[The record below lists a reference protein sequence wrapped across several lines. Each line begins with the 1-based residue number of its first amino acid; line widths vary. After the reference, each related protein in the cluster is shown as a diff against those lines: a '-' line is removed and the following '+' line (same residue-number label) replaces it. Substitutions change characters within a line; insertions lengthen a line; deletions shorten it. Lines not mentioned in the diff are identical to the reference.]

1 MNYDVFI
8 SYSRKDIGIADRICS
23 AFDRVGVTYFID
35 RQGIGGG
42 LEFPDAI
49 ANAIVNCHVVL
60 FLASINSYTS
70 KFTNS
75 EITFAFNKKEKNSII
90 PYRIDN
96 SDMPIGL
103 QFVFSSI
110 NWRSLEEHPIEPV
123 LVNDILKM
131 LGRPTNSFI
140 KLYKV
145 GDYYNEGGLEGVVF
159 EVDNDGLSGKIVGL
173 KAYQAQW
180 SKDEFCKDK
189 VGTFSKSD
197 GLQNMLLIKKQRA
210 GNIENYP
217 IFSECALQGENWYVP
232 AIDELKVLIL
242 HDRIKRIVDGS
253 LRRIGGDSLYCYGFW
268 SSSEDEDGDAAWY
281 LINLQVSR
289 DYKKSFCNVRIVSRF
304 PAGIY
309 KVGDYYIDQ
318 TKEGIV
324 VEVSKDGRHGKIM
337 ALNDLPDKLPWS
349 IEAKE
354 DFTKRS
360 NTGAQNYQEIKLK
373 KNWMTGYPA
382 FSGCA
387 TIGKDWYLPS
397 YDELCL
403 VYENKED
410 LSQKAVMF
418 GGQAF
423 QRSRYWSS
431 SEYFSSHGWFVHFGN
446 GITDGA
452 AKCLP
457 LLVRPFANF

>member
-1 MNYDVFI
+1 MDYDVFI
-8 SYSRKDIGIADRICS
+8 SYSRKDIEIADRICA
-23 AFDRVGVTYFID
+23 AFDRAGVTYFID

-49 ANAIVNCHVVL
+49 ANAIVNCHIVL
-60 FLASINSYTS
+60 FLASANSYVS

-123 LVNDILKM
+123 LVNDVLKM

-145 GDYYNEGGLEGVVF
+145 GDYYDQGGLEGVVF
-159 EVDNDGLSGKIVGL
+159 EVDNDGLTGKIVGL

-180 SKDEFCKDK
+180 SKDEFCKVK
-189 VGTFSKSD
+189 VGTLSKSD
-197 GLQNMLLIKKQRA
+197 GLQNMLLIKQRA

-217 IFSECALQGENWYVP
+217 IFSECVLHGESWYVP

-242 HDRIKRIVDGS
+242 HDRIKRIVDAR
-253 LRRIGGDSLYCYGFW
+253 LRSMGGDSLYCYGFW

-281 LINLQVSR
+281 LINLRVSR

-309 KVGDYYIDQ
+309 KVGDYYKDQ

-337 ALNDLPDKLPWS
+337 ALKDLPEELFWS
-349 IEAKE
+349 TKTEK
-354 DFTKRS
+354 DFERRNDS
-360 NTGAQNYQEIKLK
+360 GAQNFQEIQQK
-373 KNWMTGYPA
+373 KNWMVEYPA
-382 FSGCA
+382 FSGCVS
-387 TIGKDWYLPS
+387 IGKEWYLPS
-397 YDELCL
+397 YDELCR
-403 VYENKED
+403 VYENKDEF
-410 LSQKAVMF
+410 SQKAIMF
-418 GGQAF
+418 GGKAF
-423 QRSRYWSS
+423 QKARYWSS
-431 SEYFSSHGWFVHFGN
+431 SEYSSLFSWYVHFGSGVTD
-446 GITDGA
+446 GIT
-452 AKCLP
+452 KCLP